1 MKNNIII
8 YSTTF
13 FLFVI
18 IAFFWEKINLP
29 IKNIDGVVGYLPFE
43 NYNPNNDTFRY
54 LLIILIP
61 LSIFYLISSYFKKYD
76 KIKLYN
82 LIKTEKFQIIDFNIW
97 NLKFLLSILILIVL
111 FNFLNIFPFDHLK
124 LDILHDG
131 DYLAPAQNFLLKGE
145 IFSNNLSVH
154 GASNTIYPIFGWKIF
169 GSETIG
175 SYRTFLSILV
185 LFLKISSIFLAF
197 QLSKISKLSYQ
208 FKIIL
213 FTSLS
218 LLLVSLSSYN
228 LPLNYSS
235 LSIRD
240 LYVVIFV
247 ILLINVILDKSNIIT
262 LIFLSL
268 IPLAALILHIDIGFY
283 IYFIFFVY
291 LIYLLFQKNYFYFCV
306 SLISNIIFSF
316 LFFLIIGKEEFINF
330 YYNIII
336 IVNNIDLI
344 HGLKFPQPIFGMDE
358 SPHGAR
364 ATKTLLTQLIA
375 GMLVVNFVFF
385 KKGSYNNKQKII
397 LLFIFLLSFIMF
409 KNALG
414 RSDSYHIR
422 MSSDWP
428 TIIIAFFIL
437 EYLLGFISK
446 KNILND
452 AKIKFIPLFLVT
464 IFFIYNFER
473 DKTNNIKNFKS
484 NMNNYINHEDE
495 KFLNEKSENFL
506 LFLTNNLKDNDCI
519 TNFTFDLSIVYLTK
533 KPSCTRFIA
542 PYLASGQTLEK
553 QFIVQ
558 LEDSNSQLIIYQS
571 PIYGLDMIPMSKRL
585 KTVNDYIIKNYDNY
599 YNENDYVVLKK
610 REN

>member
-43 NYNPNNDTFRY
+43 NYNPNNDTLRY

-197 QLSKISKLSYQ
+197 QLSKISNLSYQ

-213 FTSLS
+213 FTALS
-218 LLLVSLSSYN
+218 LLLISLSSYN

-240 LYVVIFV
+240 LYVVIFL
-247 ILLINVILDKSNIIT
+247 ILLIHVILNKSNPAT

-268 IPLAALILHIDIGFY
+268 VPSIALILHIDIGFY
-283 IYFIFFVY
+283 IYFMFFIYSVY
-291 LIYLLFQKNYFYFCV
+291 LLIQKNYFNFFVCV
-306 SLISNIIFSF
+306 FSNIIFSF
-316 LFFLIIGKEEFINF
+316 LFFLMIGKEEFINF
-330 YYNIII
+330 YYNIIV

-364 ATKTLLTQLIA
+364 ATKTLLMQLIA

-484 NMNNYINHEDE
+484 NMNDYINHEDE

>member
-1 MKNNIII
+1 MN
-8 YSTTF
+8 
-13 FLFVI
+13 
-18 IAFFWEKINLP
+18 
-29 IKNIDGVVGYLPFE
+29 
-43 NYNPNNDTFRY
+43 
-54 LLIILIP
+54 
-61 LSIFYLISSYFKKYD
+61 
-76 KIKLYN
+76 
-82 LIKTEKFQIIDFNIW
+82 
-97 NLKFLLSILILIVL
+97 
-111 FNFLNIFPFDHLK
+111 
-124 LDILHDG
+124 
-131 DYLAPAQNFLLKGE
+131 
-145 IFSNNLSVH
+145 
-154 GASNTIYPIFGWKIF
+154 
-169 GSETIG
+169 
-175 SYRTFLSILV
+175 
-185 LFLKISSIFLAF
+185 
-197 QLSKISKLSYQ
+197 
-208 FKIIL
+208 
-213 FTSLS
+213 
-218 LLLVSLSSYN
+218 
-228 LPLNYSS
+228 
-235 LSIRD
+235 
-240 LYVVIFV
+240 
-247 ILLINVILDKSNIIT
+247 
-262 LIFLSL
+262 
-268 IPLAALILHIDIGFY
+268 
-283 IYFIFFVY
+283 
-291 LIYLLFQKNYFYFCV
+291 
-306 SLISNIIFSF
+306 
-316 LFFLIIGKEEFINF
+316 
-330 YYNIII
+330 
-336 IVNNIDLI
+336 LI

-364 ATKTLLTQLIA
+364 ATKTLLMQLIA

-437 EYLLGFISK
+437 EYLLSFISK

-484 NMNNYINHEDE
+484 NMNDYINHEDE

-610 REN
+610 EKINLY